1 VVKTIRSRSNMAVLD
16 TFDSKWKIV
25 AKRTIAEPTPR
36 TPFQGPRFGIYD
48 YDVVPAE
55 ASDSPAL
62 VSTQRSIEKPLIA
75 FRKVR
80 S

>member
-1 VVKTIRSRSNMAVLD
+1 MVKTIRSRSNMAVLD

-25 AKRTIAEPTPR
+25 AKRIIAEPTPR

-48 YDVVPAE
+48 YDVIPAE
-55 ASDSPAL
+55 VSDGPAQ
-62 VSTQRSIEKPLIA
+62 VSAHRSIEKPLIA

>member
-1 VVKTIRSRSNMAVLD
+1 MVKTIRSRSNMAVLD

-25 AKRTIAEPTPR
+25 AKRIIAEPTPR

-48 YDVVPAE
+48 YDLIPAE
-55 ASDSPAL
+55 VSDGPAQ
-62 VSTQRSIEKPLIA
+62 VSAHRSIEKPLIA

>member
-1 VVKTIRSRSNMAVLD
+1 MIKTIRSRSNMSVLD
-16 TFDSKWKIV
+16 AFDDKWKIV

-36 TPFQGPRFGIYD
+36 TQFQPPRFGIYE
-48 YDVVPAE
+48 YDLVPTVTP
-55 ASDSPAL
+55 DSPER
-62 VSTQRSIEKPLIA
+62 VSAQRSAGTPSVA

>member
-1 VVKTIRSRSNMAVLD
+1 MVKTIRSRSNMAVRD
-16 TFDSKWKIV
+16 TFEDKWKIV
-25 AKRTIAEPTPR
+25 AKRIIAEPTPR

-48 YDVVPAE
+48 YDLEPLV
-55 ASDSPAL
+55 ASDKAPRIPAKA
-62 VSTQRSIEKPLIA
+62 SADKPLLS

>member
-1 VVKTIRSRSNMAVLD
+1 MAVLD
-16 TFDSKWKIV
+16 TFNSKWKIV
-25 AKRTIAEPTPR
+25 AKRIIAEPTPR

-48 YDVVPAE
+48 YDLIPAE
-55 ASDSPAL
+55 VSDGPAQ
-62 VSTQRSIEKPLIA
+62 VSAHRSIEKPLIA